1 MGSGKTKNRR
11 LPLLPLRG
19 LLVYPSMVLH
29 LDVGRDK
36 SVRALERAMVDDHMI
51 LLCSQSEVNI
61 EEPTEEDIYRIGTIA
76 KVRQMLKLPNGTI
89 RVLVEGVLRAE
100 IMDYLPTEEFYEV
113 MVKEFPEEETTDPE
127 VDALMRSVLS
137 QFEHYT
143 SLSKKITPETHA
155 AVSDIDDPGRLAD
168 VITSHLSLKIKDKQD
183 ILETIDVRQ
192 RLERLLD
199 ILNNERE
206 VLELERKI
214 SQRVKKQMEKTQK
227 EYYLREQMKAIQKE
241 LGEKEG
247 RAGEVEELRSQL
259 EQAGVPDQVK
269 EKIEKEIDRLEKMPT
284 TSAEGGVIRNYI
296 DWLLSLPWSKE
307 TEDDLSLS
315 KAEDILNQDH
325 YGLEKPKE
333 RVLEYL
339 AVQQLVKKLKGPILC
354 LVGPPGVGKTSLARS
369 IAKSLGRKFVRISLG
384 GVRDEAEIRGHR
396 RTYVGAMPGRIIQGM
411 KTAGSSNPVFLLDE
425 IDKMAMDF
433 RGDPASALLE
443 VLDPEQNNTFSDH
456 FVEVPFDLS
465 SVMFVTTANAMH
477 NIPRPLLDRMEVLY
491 IPGYTELEKLKIAE
505 RYLLP
510 KQKREHG
517 LTDEQ
522 LHVSEETLLQLIRD
536 YTRESGV
543 RNLEQQMAAICR
555 KAAKQIV
562 ASGTVPIKAEEAAEQ
577 DEPALNVLEAAFGEG
592 GEAAS
597 LSGRLEKQQEAALQS
612 EPQSETEQPAEV
624 KTLNVD
630 LELLKEWLGPAKF
643 RYGMAEAE
651 NQIGAVTGLAWT
663 EVGGDTL
670 VIEVTVMP
678 GSGKLTL
685 TGQLG
690 DVMKES
696 AQAAFSYT
704 RSKAL
709 ELGIDPQFHEKN
721 DIHIH
726 IPEGAIPKDG
736 PSAGI
741 TIATALI
748 SALTGRYV
756 SKEVAM
762 TGEITLRGRVLPI
775 GGLKEK
781 SLAAHRAGIKKIL
794 LPKDNVRDLRDIPD
808 SVRSEIT
815 FVPVGHI
822 DEVLLHALLP
832 ANTEEK
838 AGTPIL

>member
-1 MGSGKTKNRR
+1 MMTKQSKGRR
-11 LPLLPLRG
+11 FPLLPLRG

-29 LDVGRDK
+29 LDVGREK
-36 SVRALERAMVDDHMI
+36 SVRALEKAMVEDNLI

-61 EEPTEEDIYRIGTIA
+61 EEPGQDDIFRVGTVA
-76 KVRQMLKLPNGTI
+76 NVRQMLKLPNGTI
-89 RVLVEGVLRAE
+89 RVLVEGVERAE
-100 IMDYLPTEEFYEV
+100 IINYIDNDEYYEV
-113 MVKEFPEEETTDPE
+113 MARELPEEEDSNQE
-127 VDALMRSVLS
+127 CDALMRTVLH
-137 QFEHYT
+137 QFEHYIT
-143 SLSKKITPETHA
+143 LSKKVTPETLA
-155 AVSDIDDPGRLAD
+155 AVSDIEEPGRLAD
-168 VITSHLSLKIKDKQD
+168 VITSHLSLKIKDKQE
-183 ILETIDVRQ
+183 ILETINVSK
-192 RLERLLD
+192 RLEKLLD

-214 SQRVKKQMEKTQK
+214 NQRVKKQMEKTQK

-247 RAGEVEELRSQL
+247 RVGEAEELRTL
-259 EQAGVPDQVK
+259 ME
-269 EKIEKEIDRLEKMPT
+269 EKNLPERVREKMEKEIDRLEKMPVS
-284 TSAEGGVIRNYI
+284 SAEGGVIRNYV
-296 DWLLSLPWSKE
+296 DWLLSLPWNE
-307 TEDDLSLS
+307 QTEDDLDIK
-315 KAEDILNQDH
+315 KAEQVLDEDH

-369 IAKSLGRKFVRISLG
+369 IARSLNRKFVRISLG

-411 KTAGSSNPVFLLDE
+411 KTAGTINPVILLDE
-425 IDKMAMDF
+425 IDKMAADF
-433 RGDPASALLE
+433 RGDPSAALLE

-456 FVEVPFDLS
+456 FVELPFDLS
-465 SVMFVTTANAMH
+465 NVMFVTTANVVH
-477 NIPRPLLDRMEVLY
+477 NIPRPLLDRMEMLY
-491 IPGYTELEKLKIAE
+491 IPGYTELEKLQIGN

-510 KQKREHG
+510 KQKKNHG
-517 LTDEQ
+517 LSEEQ
-522 LHVSEETLLQLIRD
+522 LVIDEDGLLRIIRE

-543 RNLEQQMAAICR
+543 RNLEQQIAALCR

-562 ASGTVPIKAEEAAEQ
+562 SGEQENVVIQPDDIKDYLGASKY
-577 DEPALNVLEAAFGEG
+577 
-592 GEAAS
+592 
-597 LSGRLEKQQEAALQS
+597 
-612 EPQSETEQPAEV
+612 
-624 KTLNVD
+624 
-630 LELLKEWLGPAKF
+630 
-643 RYGMAEAE
+643 RYGMAELE
-651 NQIGAVTGLAWT
+651 DQIGTVTGLAWT

-670 VIEVTVMP
+670 LIEVTVVP
-678 GSGKLTL
+678 GTGKLTL

-704 RSKAL
+704 RSKAE
-709 ELGIDPQFHEKN
+709 ELGLQPDFYEKI

-748 SALTGRYV
+748 SALTKRYV
-756 SKEVAM
+756 SKDVAM

-781 SLAAHRAGIKKIL
+781 SLAAHRAGYKKIL
-794 LPKDNVRDLRDIPD
+794 LPKDNERDLKEIPD
-808 SVRSEIT
+808 SVRNDVE
-815 FVPVGHI
+815 FVPVSTM
-822 DEVLLHALLP
+822 DQVLHHALVEHQNGMNNEPLQ
-832 ANTEEK
+832 
-838 AGTPIL
+838 

>member
-1 MGSGKTKNRR
+1 MLQRVFYTNEVIENFSDNGGAGMGPAKWKGRR

-29 LDVGRDK
+29 LDVGREK
-36 SVRALERAMVDDHMI
+36 SVRALDRAMIDDHMI

-61 EEPTEEDIYRIGTIA
+61 EEPSQEDIYRVGTIA
-76 KVRQMLKLPNGTI
+76 RVRQMLKLPNGTI
-89 RVLVEGVLRAE
+89 RVLVEGVVRAE
-100 IMDYLPTEEFYEV
+100 IVDYLPNDDFYEV
-113 MVKEFPEEETTDPE
+113 TVKEKPEAESTDPE
-127 VDALMRSVLS
+127 IDALMRTVLN
-137 QFEHYT
+137 QFEHYIN
-143 SLSKKITPETHA
+143 LSKKVTPETHA
-155 AVSDIDDPGRLAD
+155 AVSDIDEPGRLAD
-168 VITSHLSLKIKDKQD
+168 VISSHLSLKIKDKQD
-183 ILETIDVRQ
+183 ILETIDVRK
-192 RLERLLD
+192 RLEKLLD

-247 RAGEVEELRSQL
+247 RAGEVEELRTQMAEAEL
-259 EQAGVPDQVK
+259 PEKVK
-269 EKIEKEIDRLEKMPT
+269 EKVEKEIDRLEKMPS

-296 DWLLSLPWSKE
+296 DWLLSLPWSKL
-307 TEDDLSLS
+307 TEDDLDIS
-315 KAEDILNQDH
+315 KAEAILNEDH

-354 LVGPPGVGKTSLARS
+354 LVGPPGVGKTSMARS
-369 IAKSLGRKFVRISLG
+369 IAKSLGRQFVRISLG

-396 RTYVGAMPGRIIQGM
+396 RTYVGAMPGRVVQGM
-411 KTAGSSNPVFLLDE
+411 KSAGTSNPVFLLDE

-456 FVEVPFDLS
+456 FIELPFDLS
-465 SVMFVTTANAMH
+465 KVMFITTANAIH

-491 IPGYTELEKLKIAE
+491 IPGYTELEKMQIAE

-510 KQKREHG
+510 KQIGEHG
-517 LTDEQ
+517 LKQEQ
-522 LHVSEETLLQLIRD
+522 IEITEDALMLVIRE

-543 RNLEQQMAAICR
+543 RNLEQQVASLCR
-555 KAAKQIV
+555 KAAKTIV
-562 ASGTVPIKAEEAAEQ
+562 SDPDRTAIQ
-577 DEPALNVLEAAFGEG
+577 
-592 GEAAS
+592 
-597 LSGRLEKQQEAALQS
+597 
-612 EPQSETEQPAEV
+612 
-624 KTLNVD
+624 VD
-630 LELLKEWLGPAKF
+630 PDKVKEWLGPPKF
-643 RYGMAEAE
+643 RYGLAEAE
-651 NQIGAVTGLAWT
+651 DQIGAVTGLAWT

-670 VIEVTVMP
+670 VIEVTVLP

-685 TGQLG
+685 TGKLG

-704 RSKAL
+704 RSKAK
-709 ELGIDPQFHEKN
+709 ELQIEPDFHEKN

-741 TIATALI
+741 TMATALI

-781 SLAAHRAGIKKIL
+781 SLAAHRAGIRKIL
-794 LPKDNVRDLRDIPD
+794 MPKDNERDLRDIPESIRGD
-808 SVRSEIT
+808 MVFI
-815 FVPVGHI
+815 PVGHM
-822 DEVLLHALLP
+822 DEVLEHALEQAP
-832 ANTEEK
+832 VETH
-838 AGTPIL
+838 